1 MSTSGT
7 RRRGVRRWPRRM
19 SWLLGGTLVCLGAL
33 SGAFGTVAWLTVLC
47 ASSLSQMLL
56 GVLALGVAP
65 VVGGGALLWTG
76 LGLLE
81 AHAAR
86 SRVLALDEAQLAEAA
101 HGGAT
106 ASLIARR
113 VGAGDVQELTHRLD
127 ELVARDVL
135 ALDISEE
142 GELVYRPRA
151 AV

>member
-1 MSTSGT
+1 
-7 RRRGVRRWPRRM
+7 M
-19 SWLLGGTLVCLGAL
+19 SWLMGGILVCLGAL

-81 AHAAR
+81 THAAR
-86 SRVLALDEAQLAEAA
+86 SRVLALGEEQLAEAVR
-101 HGGAT
+101 GGAT
-106 ASLIARR
+106 AQAVARR
-113 VGAGDVQELTHRLD
+113 VGTSEVVELTRRLD
-127 ELVARDVL
+127 ELVARDIL

-142 GELVYRPRA
+142 GELVYRARA
-151 AV
+151 SL

>member
-1 MSTSGT
+1 
-7 RRRGVRRWPRRM
+7 M
-19 SWLLGGTLVCLGAL
+19 SWLLGGFLVCLGAL

-47 ASSLSQMLL
+47 ATSLPQMLL
-56 GVLALGVAP
+56 GVLGLGVAP

-86 SRVLALDEAQLAEAA
+86 SRILALDEGQLAEAA
-101 HGGAT
+101 RGGAT
-106 ASLIARR
+106 ASLVARR
-113 VGAGDVQELTHRLD
+113 VGTGDVPELTRRLD

-135 ALDISEE
+135 ALDISDE

-151 AV
+151 SL